1 MDETAGFTTRTV
13 TVVQKKSPCLS
24 IIVPMSELANRFI
37 IDNNIN
43 SDFWEYVS
51 KFRARTKV
59 KFEKIFATMFTNLK
73 ALVDEDLDLLSIDV
87 KRKGCY
93 YRGPQTSK
101 KQRSHTKKLL
111 NVMVSFLNVI
121 ILIFFQCISFYLF
134 FCFNRINFMI
144 FYIIFIRL
152 L

>member
-59 KFEKIFATMFTNLK
+59 KFEKIFATMFSNLK

-93 YRGPQTSK
+93 FRRPQTSK
-101 KQRSHTKKLL
+101 KQRSHRKNLP
-111 NVMVSFLNVI
+111 NVMVSF
-121 ILIFFQCISFYLF
+121 SYT
-134 FCFNRINFMI
+134 
-144 FYIIFIRL
+144 
-152 L
+152 